1 MVLRGR
7 DGKGAVIRVKATGP
21 RRPSLALPL
30 ATPVTV
36 QLVDLESGACWG
48 RRFEAGDVRTS
59 DEARFRAKTT
69 S

>member
-7 DGKGAVIRVKATGP
+7 DAKGAVIRVKATGP
-21 RRPSLALPL
+21 RQPSLALPL
-30 ATPVTV
+30 AAPVTV

-59 DEARFRAKTT
+59 DEVRFRAKTT